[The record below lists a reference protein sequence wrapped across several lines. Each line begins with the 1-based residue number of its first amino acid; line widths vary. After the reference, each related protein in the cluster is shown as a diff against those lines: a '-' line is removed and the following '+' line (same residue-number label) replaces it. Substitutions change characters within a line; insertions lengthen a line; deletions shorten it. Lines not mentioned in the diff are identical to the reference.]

1 MNPNA
6 QVAALYCRISE
17 KDDSVDKTE
26 IQERRLRETA
36 AASGYTV
43 AEVFTDDGISAYS
56 GAERPAFLR
65 LLAGVKAGRF
75 GVVMAVA
82 PDRFARKAADMDT
95 LQVLCA
101 NAGTVLHTL
110 TAGISDPGTPMAR
123 AMGQIMGVLGE
134 LESATKIERQRARN
148 EDETRKGNPLWGIRP
163 FGWET
168 DRKTIRESEARYIR
182 EAYAAILAGATL
194 YSVAKAWNTEGL
206 RTTMAGIKRKAK
218 GGGEVRVV
226 DGYWTTNN
234 LKQLLL
240 KPSNAG
246 MLERKGVI
254 VAESLPQIV
263 STEDY
268 ELLKAKLT
276 DPSRAPEK
284 GPKTR
289 HLLTG
294 IMRCSC
300 GGSMRVGKI
309 GSGPKDGKRYV
320 YEVYRCSRNAQ
331 ATTGHQYIRTTIA
344 DDAIA
349 REVFNWLVEH
359 PEAEE
364 TLGGPELNGLLLEH
378 AEVRRKVQVTQELA
392 LMPGAD
398 LQHTGRVLMGLS
410 QETAELERKIEAAR
424 AGLAGAG
431 MAEQIRYDWWSGPD
445 YHERFKTNT
454 EDFIAWWHTLDLDRR
469 RETVRSMMKVG
480 LFPKGHPEVEE
491 GEPASRLDV
500 EWLI

>member
-1 MNPNA
+1 MNPNS

-17 KDDSVDKTE
+17 KDDSVDKVD
-26 IQERRLRETA
+26 IQERRLREA
-36 AASGYTV
+36 AATSGYTV

-56 GAERPAFLR
+56 GVERPAFLR
-65 LLAGVKAGRF
+65 LLAGVKSGRF

-82 PDRFARKAADMDT
+82 PDRFARRAADMDT

-101 NAGTVLHTL
+101 QAGTVLHTL
-110 TAGISDPGTPMAR
+110 TAGVSDPGTPMAR

-134 LESATKIERQRARN
+134 LESATKIERQHARN
-148 EDETRKGNPLWGIRP
+148 EEETRKGNPLWGIRP
-163 FGWET
+163 FGWEK
-168 DRKTIRESEARYIR
+168 DRRTIRESEAQYIR
-182 EAYAAILAGATL
+182 EAYASVLGGATL
-194 YSVAKAWNTEGL
+194 YSVAKAWNAAGVK
-206 RTTMAGIKRKAK
+206 TTMAGIQRKARGQAEK
-218 GGGEVRVV
+218 RVV
-226 DGYWTTNN
+226 KGVWTTDN
-234 LKQLLL
+234 LRQLLL

-254 VAESLPQIV
+254 VSETLPQIV

-268 ELLKAKLT
+268 ELIKAKLS
-276 DPSRAPEK
+276 DASRAPER

-294 IMRCSC
+294 ILRCSC
-300 GGSMRVGKI
+300 GASMRVGTIKSR
-309 GSGPKDGKRYV
+309 GYA
-320 YEVYRCSRNAQ
+320 YEVYRCSMNAQ
-331 ATTGHQYIRTTIA
+331 VTGGHQYIRTVHA
-344 DDAIA
+344 DYAVA
-349 REVFNWLVEH
+349 REVFHWLLEH

-364 TLGGPELNGLLLEH
+364 TLGGPELNALLLEH

-398 LQHTGRVLMGLS
+398 LMHTGRVLMGLNR
-410 QETAELERKIEAAR
+410 ETMELERKIEAAR

-431 MAEQIRYDWWSGPD
+431 MAERIRYDFWSGPD
-445 YHERFKTNT
+445 YAERLATN
-454 EDFIAWWHTLDLDRR
+454 EADFVGWWQTLDLDRR
-469 RETVRSMMKVG
+469 RETVRSMMKIG
-480 LFPKGHPEVEE
+480 IYPKGHPAIEA